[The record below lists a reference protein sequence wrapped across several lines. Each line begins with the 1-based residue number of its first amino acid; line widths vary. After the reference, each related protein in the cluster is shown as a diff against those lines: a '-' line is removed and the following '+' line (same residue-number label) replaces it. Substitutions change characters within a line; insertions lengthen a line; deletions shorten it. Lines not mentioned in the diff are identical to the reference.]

1 MLEIASPEIL
11 TPRTIRTTAKV
22 DPNDL
27 YKKDLQL
34 MQQVRAIYLQCGIQ
48 CPIYLGEKLAN
59 LLKTFASTKCPMDYR
74 TFRMRLTVRFDILIK
89 LNFTPKQR
97 SVPALL
103 ALMHLCLLALIL

>member
-34 MQQVRAIYLQCGIQ
+34 MQ
-48 CPIYLGEKLAN
+48 
-59 LLKTFASTKCPMDYR
+59 
-74 TFRMRLTVRFDILIK
+74 
-89 LNFTPKQR
+89 
-97 SVPALL
+97 
-103 ALMHLCLLALIL
+103 